1 MAYREKPNSPFLF
14 DSETDR
20 IVGIKNSDGSE
31 TILTS
36 SVILAAAL
44 ADIIA
49 SAITDGDTTHA
60 PSGNAVFDALAL
72 KANLTNPAFVSV
84 GLPEKTPVNAVA
96 STGVLTSG
104 GTNPKD
110 DVAATAILT
119 ATGDGPVD
127 GDTVTIGT
135 VTYTFKTA
143 LTDPAVPNEILVA
156 APLPN
161 LVLAINGGAGA
172 GTNYSTGTVAHPD
185 VTAGEVANGAFTVT
199 AKVAGAAGNLIAKAK
214 DGDDMD
220 WDGTGDFLTGGSDA
234 ETVTIDTK
242 VYTFR
247 TALTPTEGEV
257 LIGVNTEASLT
268 NLKNAINHEGT
279 PDTDYKCAA
288 VHPTVTCTASDA
300 TTVTVAAKVKGVSG
314 DAIATSETMPDAAWG
329 ETHLER
335 GVNGTVGVAN
345 EICADANYIY
355 HCVGA
360 NTIAG
365 TNWRRIARG
374 SAY

>member
-1 MAYREKPNSPFLF
+1 MAYRQKPNSPFLF
-14 DSETDR
+14 DSATDR
-20 IVGIKNSDGSE
+20 IVGIKNSDDSE
-31 TILTS
+31 TILTN

-44 ADIIA
+44 AGIIA
-49 SAITDGDTTHA
+49 SAITDGDTTHV

-72 KANLTNPAFVSV
+72 KADLTNPAFVSV

-104 GTNPKD
+104 GTNPK
-110 DVAATAILT
+110 
-119 ATGDGPVD
+119 
-127 GDTVTIGT
+127 
-135 VTYTFKTA
+135 
-143 LTDPAVPNEILVA
+143 
-156 APLPN
+156 
-161 LVLAINGGAGA
+161 
-172 GTNYSTGTVAHPD
+172 
-185 VTAGEVANGAFTVT
+185 
-199 AKVAGAAGNLIAKAK
+199 
-214 DGDDMD
+214 
-220 WDGTGDFLTGGSDA
+220 DA

-329 ETHLER
+329 ETHLES

-345 EICADANYIY
+345 EICADASYIY

-374 SAY
+374 PAY